1 MEAKISDDALSFGLG
16 AVILQRVD
24 NDWIPVAYVSQSL
37 SETERRY
44 AEIEEK
50 ALAITWACEKFAK
63 YILGW
68 SFQIETD
75 HKPLVSLLST
85 NHFDNFP
92 PRVLHFCLRMAKFN
106 FHNPACPQE
115 TAMNS
120 RHTAKSPTMEREG
133 EVDPLQ
139 LYEEVEAFIASVTS
153 ALPAIKQRYFCF
165 ASHQTAVRGLSQRSS
180 TGCSVCKAP
189 RLLQEWM
196 AKEAPTRASYWST
209 RGSITQH
216 EDLLLYNGRIVV
228 PAALQK
234 ETMAMPDTKV
244 LSGAN

>member
-1 MEAKISDDALSFGLG
+1 METKISDDALSFGLG

-50 ALAITWACEKFAK
+50 ALAITWACEKFAN

-68 SFQIETD
+68 SFQIEMD

-120 RHTAKSPTMEREG
+120 RHTTKSPTMEREG

-139 LYEEVEAFIASVTS
+139 LYEEVEAFRASVTS
-153 ALPAIKQRYFCF
+153 ALPAIKQRLEAYRRGQVQDAVC
-165 ASHQTAVRGLSQRSS
+165 AKLQGYCKNGWPRKHQLEPVTGAPEGLSPSMR
-180 TGCSVCKAP
+180 TCSCTTAASWSRQHCRRRPWPCRTP
-189 RLLQEWM
+189 R
-196 AKEAPTRASYWST
+196 Y
-209 RGSITQH
+209 
-216 EDLLLYNGRIVV
+216 
-228 PAALQK
+228 
-234 ETMAMPDTKV
+234 
-244 LSGAN
+244 